1 MNNLLIITG
10 EAGKLPT
17 LAVVTIVLTIVLLL
31 AVKMISIDNK

>member
-10 EAGKLPT
+10 EVGKLPA